1 MTEHHTAT
9 VNFEHELANA
19 QLATPLLAG
28 RASEY
33 CLHPGN
39 ELFGRK
45 RLGDVIISADFQA
58 LHHIIFMGLG
68 SQHDHGQ
75 RLSCLFL
82 FQAPKELDT
91 AAAGQHPVQQ
101 YHVGRFVGDQP
112 IRFVN
117 VGRLKTFKIGNF
129 QGQPEHLA
137 DTGLV
142 IDYQHFFR

>member
-1 MTEHHTAT
+1 MTEHHAAT

-19 QLATPLLAG
+19 HFATTLLAG

-33 CLHPGN
+33 CLHPRNKLLGCK
-39 ELFGRK
+39 G
-45 RLGDVIISADFQA
+45 LGDVIISADFQT

-75 RLSCLFL
+75 RLSRLFL
-82 FQAPKELDT
+82 FQAPKEFNT

-101 YHVGRFVGDQP
+101 HHIGRFVGDQP

-117 VGRLKTFKIGNF
+117 IGRLETLKIGNF
-129 QGQPEHLA
+129 QRQP
-137 DTGLV
+137 
-142 IDYQHFFR
+142 